1 MKRRQYLTE
10 DVEQIRRY
18 FPGARTVSLRTP
30 FDLTPKAG
38 RAAVDI
44 FRAEEPDIQSWR
56 EGVFGWTI

>member
-30 FDLTPKAG
+30 FDLTPKAS
-38 RAAVDI
+38 RAAVDV
-44 FRAEEPDIQSWR
+44 FRAEELDIQSWQ